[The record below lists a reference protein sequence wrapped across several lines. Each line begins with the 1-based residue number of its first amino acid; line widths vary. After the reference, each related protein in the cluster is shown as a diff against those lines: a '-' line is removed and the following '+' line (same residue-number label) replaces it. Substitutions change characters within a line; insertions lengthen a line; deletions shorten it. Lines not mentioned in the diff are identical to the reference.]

1 MNTTGKVVVLTD
13 EGFQALEFGLVEKKG
28 VEVKVREVVVRNV
41 KFDEAQ
47 ILWLIDYCVNVE
59 ALWVGGY
66 VRQVQVL
73 QAVDE
78 VVCFEHVDEEVLL
91 EVGVVGE
98 GEGGEVGL
106 AS

>member
-47 ILWLIDYCVNVE
+47 IL
-59 ALWVGGY
+59 
-66 VRQVQVL
+66 
-73 QAVDE
+73 
-78 VVCFEHVDEEVLL
+78 
-91 EVGVVGE
+91 
-98 GEGGEVGL
+98 
-106 AS
+106 